1 MGFVMDGFGCLEM
14 VMVQMRTLLVSSGR
28 EAESIQFDF
37 ACGREAGLCFRL
49 LPPRLPVRSR
59 CRVLACLAA
68 GTFTLMHF
76 DSSHCAK
83 KHVQLQ

>member
-59 CRVLACLAA
+59 CRVLAFPAA
-68 GTFTLMHF
+68 AAFTLMHF
-76 DSSHCAK
+76 DSSHSAQIDVN
-83 KHVQLQ
+83 VQ